1 MLRECGKTIPPV
13 WRGRQSGKTARNHPI
28 SIRCLSNALSLVPGI
43 ASQVA
48 GTDNRTM
55 SNRTMAQNEWRRRIA
70 RAEELAAQYSFAS
83 EILRFY
89 AAIVRFQEGFYG
101 ELGRSFSGLSLER
114 SSAGA
119 GASDPEAFTRPL
131 PLELA
136 GHFRAFLS
144 LVEANGPDPLR
155 DAARE
160 LRDGGD
166 ASHFQLLTVFWDGS
180 ETGALPPGPHDFF
193 ARAFLQPYAATIRS
207 RSKLLWN
214 GPTPFLCPF
223 CKRKPGLGVLRP
235 LGDGGQRSL
244 ICSFCLGEWEFR
256 RIVCP
261 GCGEEN
267 HAKLP
272 VYTAEE
278 LKHVR
283 VEGCDSCRSYI
294 KTVDLT
300 KSGLGEPIV
309 DEMAAIPLDLWAQK
323 QGYTK
328 LQTNLMQF

>member
-1 MLRECGKTIPPV
+1 
-13 WRGRQSGKTARNHPI
+13 
-28 SIRCLSNALSLVPGI
+28 
-43 ASQVA
+43 
-48 GTDNRTM
+48 
-55 SNRTMAQNEWRRRIA
+55 MAQNEWQRRIA
-70 RAEELAAQYSFAS
+70 RAEKLGSQYTFAA

-89 AAIVRFQEGFYG
+89 GEIARFQKNLYG
-101 ELGRSFSGLSLER
+101 ELGRLGT
-114 SSAGA
+114 
-119 GASDPEAFTRPL
+119 GASDSEPFARPF
-131 PLELA
+131 PPELA
-136 GHFRAFLS
+136 GRFRTFLS
-144 LVEANGPDPLR
+144 VVEENGPDPLR
-155 DAARE
+155 QAARE

-166 ASHFQLLTVFWDGS
+166 DSHFQLLTAFWNGS
-180 ETGALPPGPHDFF
+180 EQPGPSDFF
-193 ARAFLQPYAATIRS
+193 ARAFLQPYAVSVRS
-207 RSKLLWN
+207 RSNLRCT

-223 CKRKPGLGVLRP
+223 CKRKPVLGVLRP

-244 ICSFCLGEWEFR
+244 ICSFCLAEWEFR

-267 HAKLP
+267 PAKLP

-283 VEGCDSCRSYI
+283 VESCDSCRSYI

-300 KSGLGEPIV
+300 KSGLGDPIV

-328 LQTNLMQF
+328 LQSNLMQL